1 MRFRHRDGSTVH
13 LGYSAT
19 VHPAED
25 LDGVIAGLDG
35 YAALVRQELDVPRL
49 GVGLWFASPLADRLA
64 NSPAAINKLRRALT
78 RNQLEV
84 VTLNGIAHSSF
95 TDAVV
100 GTKVYCPDWTE
111 PERLRYTLD
120 LVDILA
126 VLLPRDASYGSISTL
141 PLAWRVPWSK
151 ARDKA
156 AQKAFERLDWHL
168 ERTEQRTGRKIRV
181 AVEPEPGCVL
191 EMTGQAA
198 AWLSRYSSPYAGSSR
213 IGLGFDACHLA
224 VQFEEPTEAFETLWR
239 AGVDVVKAQLSA
251 APQLVDPSDTA
262 ARRRLADLGDPRY
275 LRPVREWCGPGV
287 DDVEQAYQL
296 SGHAAWRMHAHVP
309 AHCSLPDPL
318 TGTNA
323 VLEDCLARLVGC
335 GQPLTHHLESETY
348 AWARKPRTP
357 ETLAKK
363 IAKELDWLRKRL
375 LSLGLQEISG

>member
-25 LDGVIAGLDG
+25 LDGVITGLDD
-35 YAALVRQELDVPRL
+35 YASLVRQELDVPLL

-64 NSPAAINKLRRALT
+64 NSPTAVSKLRRALR
-78 RNQLEV
+78 RNKLEV
-84 VTLNGIAHSSF
+84 VTLNGIAHSAF
-95 TDAVV
+95 DDKVV
-100 GTKVYCPDWTE
+100 GTKLYCPDWTE

-120 LVDILA
+120 LVDVLA
-126 VLLPRDASYGSISTL
+126 ALLPRDAAYGSISTI

-151 ARDKA
+151 ERDAAAR
-156 AQKAFERLDWHL
+156 KAFERLDWHL

-191 EMTGQAA
+191 EMTSQAA
-198 AWLSRYSSPYAGSSR
+198 AWLSRYSSPYGGSSR
-213 IGLGFDACHLA
+213 IGLGFDTCHIA
-224 VQFEEPTEAFETLWR
+224 VQFEEPPDAFEMLWR
-239 AGVDVVKAQLSA
+239 AGVDVVKAQLSS

-262 ARRRLADLGDPRY
+262 ARRRLAELGDPKY
-275 LRPVREWCGPGV
+275 LRQVREWCGPGV
-287 DDVEQAYQL
+287 DDVQDAYQL

-309 AHCSLPDPL
+309 AHCALPDPL
-318 TGTNA
+318 SGTNG
-323 VLEDCLARLVGC
+323 VLEDCLTRLVGC

-348 AWARKPRTP
+348 AWSRKPRTA

-363 IAKELDWLRKRL
+363 IARELRWLRDRL
-375 LSLGLQEISG
+375 LGLGLEPISG